1 MLTLT
6 EQRGHMWELTTHL
19 KNMNIRKPR
28 WSNSLVPP
36 STDNSQ
42 CTVRVP
48 VNRVWTRRMLGRRP
62 LLRKHHN
69 LIFFDLWVGYQL
81 VVQEALALCPE
92 SSTGLKILG
101 RFFFYHWKCL
111 VCLSSYKKSHNTNH
125 LLIMKTNLIQK
136 AASIFLTVLQ
146 KRNTS
151 IVQQN
156 FHGMN
161 MNIFSDYSYYRSCYL
176 KVDNFSVTDVCT
188 SHTWCP
194 QQRVACSS
202 SVM

>member
-1 MLTLT
+1 
-6 EQRGHMWELTTHL
+6 
-19 KNMNIRKPR
+19 
-28 WSNSLVPP
+28 
-36 STDNSQ
+36 
-42 CTVRVP
+42 
-48 VNRVWTRRMLGRRP
+48 MLGRRP
-62 LLRKHHN
+62 LLRKNHN
-69 LIFFDLWVGYQL
+69 FIIFDLRVSYQL

-101 RFFFYHWKCL
+101 RFFSTTENVWFAYL
-111 VCLSSYKKSHNTNH
+111 VTKKSHNTNH

-156 FHGMN
+156 FHGIN

-176 KVDNFSVTDVCT
+176 KVDNFSLQMCLLFLILDAHSKDWLAPPPSC
-188 SHTWCP
+188 
-194 QQRVACSS
+194 R
-202 SVM
+202 